1 VSEYEIGFVTGF
13 VVTSAAFVFG
23 GLALCWMYD
32 RAYTRNNPKEEVKP

>member
-1 VSEYEIGFVTGF
+1 MNEYEIGFVTGF

-23 GLALCWMYD
+23 NLALCWMYD